1 MWLSRLSQEGLVSFW
16 GLPVWIGTSWPKHS
30 KTKAKEID
38 VKVTRH
44 SCTCTTGNIQDWI
57 CRRKIVKRRHLFV
70 VAGDQQQSRHSQWN
84 TAQVALRRFAVA
96 HWAWFLGPGVSLTV
110 LVSHSCFSKCGSDT
124 GSHSFLGFT
133 VIFKMEYVQLS
144 LLWKIKSNQQSHY
157 WSMHQTPVQTEH
169 CCFLDSTDPSMGY
182 HQYWTRNCS
191 FCLMRKTSLSQKNNP
206 QNIVEFNK

>member
-1 MWLSRLSQEGLVSFW
+1 M
-16 GLPVWIGTSWPKHS
+16 
-30 KTKAKEID
+30 
-38 VKVTRH
+38 
-44 SCTCTTGNIQDWI
+44 
-57 CRRKIVKRRHLFV
+57 KRRHLFV

-144 LLWKIKSNQQSHY
+144 LLWKISLTNKAITEVCTRLRSRQSIAA
-157 WSMHQTPVQTEH
+157 
-169 CCFLDSTDPSMGY
+169 F
-182 HQYWTRNCS
+182 
-191 FCLMRKTSLSQKNNP
+191 
-206 QNIVEFNK
+206 